1 MHTTKPAVEAE
12 LLAYIPALHH
22 FARRFY
28 KSRHDSDD
36 LVQDTLIKAISNLD
50 RFEEGTRLKSW
61 LFTIMRNTY
70 YTRYA
75 KSRREHVGISDEM
88 MVMMPVAAGQEWAWR
103 AQELEGAFLALTPLY
118 RQALHMIAIEGI
130 SYEDAADRCAR
141 FELSRRLD
149 S

>member
-1 MHTTKPAVEAE
+1 
-12 LLAYIPALHH
+12 
-22 FARRFY
+22 
-28 KSRHDSDD
+28 
-36 LVQDTLIKAISNLD
+36 
-50 RFEEGTRLKSW
+50 
-61 LFTIMRNTY
+61 MRNTY

-103 AQELEGAFLALTPLY
+103 AQELERAFLALTPLY

-130 SYEDAADRCAR
+130 SYEDAADRCHCPIGTIKSRVNRAR